1 MDDNEFND
9 TVPPAGG
16 IAEFLEKTDSEL
28 DPGDNLDDLDDFIL
42 DDGDLVNLNP
52 HIVDIS
58 KKINE
63 GGFWNMAALVE
74 KFKQADTE

>member
-1 MDDNEFND
+1 
-9 TVPPAGG
+9 
-16 IAEFLEKTDSEL
+16 
-28 DPGDNLDDLDDFIL
+28 LDDFVL

-58 KKINE
+58 KKIKE

-74 KFKQADTE
+74 KFKQADEE